1 MPGDPLAG
9 LRRALGQLAKVP
21 AQASKDAAAGI
32 NRLLQAEYDKGADP
46 YNRPWAPLKASTLAR
61 GRRPPPLTNKR
72 NMRDGTK
79 AVVLPGAGIGLVA
92 PSPAN
97 FHQSG
102 TKNMAKR
109 PILPEKGLP
118 VAWKAEIDKA
128 VTANIK
134 RTMSK

>member
-1 MPGDPLAG
+1 MVADPLAG

-21 AQASKDAAAGI
+21 AQASTEAAAGI
-32 NRLLQAEYDKGADP
+32 NRLLQREYSDGADP
-46 YNRPWAPLKASTLAR
+46 YGKPWAPLKPSTLAK
-61 GRRPPPLTNKR
+61 GRSAPPLTATGR
-72 NMRDGTK
+72 MRAGTK
-79 AVVLPGAGIGLVA
+79 ARPLPGGGISIEA

-102 TKNMAKR
+102 TKVMAKR
-109 PILPEKGLP
+109 AILPEKGLP

-128 VTANIK
+128 VTASIK